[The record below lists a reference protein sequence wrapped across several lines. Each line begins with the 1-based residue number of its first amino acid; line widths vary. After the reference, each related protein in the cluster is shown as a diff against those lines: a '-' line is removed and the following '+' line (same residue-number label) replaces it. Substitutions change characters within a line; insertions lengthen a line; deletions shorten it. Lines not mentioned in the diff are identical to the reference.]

1 MSLVDPRLVQRILS
15 DVVAIR
21 PSREPGPQ
29 ARLHLDRILFVGRT
43 GMLTTNLRQLSAA
56 GWLVAAVALTST
68 VLVSI
73 PLGAWALDAID
84 SSTFRAWRDPIIYL
98 LAVPTL
104 GAAVITFLVGARLLR
119 RLGIDVQKHG
129 RLGAQHS

>member
-1 MSLVDPRLVQRILS
+1 V
-15 DVVAIR
+15 
-21 PSREPGPQ
+21 
-29 ARLHLDRILFVGRT
+29 
-43 GMLTTNLRQLSAA
+43 LTTNLKQLSAA
-56 GWLVAAVALTST
+56 GFQLAAVALTSA

-84 SSTFRAWRDPIIYL
+84 RSTFRAWRDPIIYL

-104 GAAVITFLVGARLLR
+104 GGAVVTVSIGAKLLR

-129 RLGAQHS
+129 SLGAQQGLGVGDRPQAGDRAERQGR